1 MTTFFSQN
9 HNYSTND
16 YGQTTIVS
24 RLYVFKKAVDWTP
37 QSILKLTTKLLN
49 VVRVQHVGL
58 NDLFMVLENT
68 NSVEDTK
75 DIVFLTNVS
84 SASAYFKSC

>member
-1 MTTFFSQN
+1 M
-9 HNYSTND
+9 
-16 YGQTTIVS
+16 S

-84 SASAYFKSC
+84 SVSAYFKSC